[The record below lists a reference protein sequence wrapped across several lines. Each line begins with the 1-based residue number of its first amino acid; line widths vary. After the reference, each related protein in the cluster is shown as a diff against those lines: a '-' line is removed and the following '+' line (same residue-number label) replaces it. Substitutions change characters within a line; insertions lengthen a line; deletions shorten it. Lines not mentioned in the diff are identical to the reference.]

1 MNSYNYSLRQRR
13 QGDCRVTKK
22 KKEKK
27 EKELSPFSLFMRCGT
42 TWQKKNKTNPFNSLK
57 QLVIRIFLN
66 EMRKAA
72 KNVHFVVINVSLEQG
87 SSTLF
92 VSRIPQGICP
102 LHAKK
107 N

>member
-1 MNSYNYSLRQRR
+1 M
-13 QGDCRVTKK
+13 
-22 KKEKK
+22 
-27 EKELSPFSLFMRCGT
+27 
-42 TWQKKNKTNPFNSLK
+42 K

-66 EMRKAA
+66 EMLKAA

-87 SSTLF
+87 SPTLF

-107 N
+107 NWLFYDEILDSESWDFVVKAIEIRVNEFLATQ